1 MKNIQIAR
9 LTWAKLWE
17 DYSRRVPYART
28 YQQAIEAAG
37 GTLANDHIAFRS
49 LRLTADTPEG
59 KINLGIPYIGRIV
72 EALGYKVAGEYE
84 FPEQQLYA
92 LHYQHPEQDEFD
104 LPKLFISELL
114 VDALPGKIARAIVQS
129 TRCANAQT
137 VASGQ
142 FFNAQALTE
151 DITTASTENELERIA
166 TKLQKIFIR
175 PWEPPQKLVVEAV
188 NQVTQYG
195 AWVLLH
201 GYAVNHFTG
210 YVNRQQTPR
219 YPDIASTARA
229 LSELGIPMKAEIEGS
244 VSTGLQQTATQAAIE
259 NVLVRDDSSGELVEI
274 PWTYAYY
281 EIAERHPIEVA
292 PGAIG
297 LFQGFLSSQAKNLF
311 EMTRK
316 E

>member
-49 LRLTADTPEG
+49 LRLTADTPKG
-59 KINLGIPYIGRIV
+59 KIELGIPYIGRIV

-92 LHYQHPEQDEFD
+92 LHYQHPDQDEFD
-104 LPKLFISELL
+104 LPKLFVSELL
-114 VDALPGKIARAIVQS
+114 VDALPEKIADVI
-129 TRCANAQT
+129 AQI

-142 FFNAQALTE
+142 FFNSQTLIE
-151 DITTASTENELERIA
+151 DIAAAFPETELDRIA
-166 TKLQKIFIR
+166 TRLQEIFIR
-175 PWEPPQKLVVEAV
+175 PWEPPQKSIVEAV

-229 LSELGIPMKAEIEGS
+229 LAELGIPMKAKIEGS

-259 NVLVRDDSSGELVEI
+259 NVLVRDDSTGELIKI

-281 EIAERHPIEVA
+281 EIAERHPVEVA
-292 PGAIG
+292 PGAID

-316 E
+316 G

>member
-28 YQQAIEAAG
+28 YQQTIEAAG
-37 GTLANDHIAFRS
+37 GKPSNDHIAFRS
-49 LRLTADTPEG
+49 LRLTVDTPNG
-59 KINLGIPYIGRIV
+59 KIELGIPYIGRIV

-92 LHYQHPEQDEFD
+92 LHYQHPKQDEFD
-104 LPKLFISELL
+104 LPKLFVSELL
-114 VDALPGKIARAIVQS
+114 VDALPEKIANAI
-129 TRCANAQT
+129 AQT
-137 VASGQ
+137 VASGH
-142 FFNAQALTE
+142 FFNSPTFNQE
-151 DITTASTENELERIA
+151 IESASTETELDRIA
-166 TKLQKIFIR
+166 TQLQGVFTR
-175 PWEPPQKLVVEAV
+175 PWEPPLLSVVEAV

-219 YPDIASTARA
+219 YPDIASTAKA
-229 LSELGIPMKAEIEGS
+229 LAELGIPMKAEIEGS

-259 NVLVRDDSSGELVEI
+259 NVLVRDDNSGELVEI

-281 EIAERHPIEVA
+281 EIAQRHQIEVA
-292 PGAIG
+292 PGAIA
-297 LFQGFLSSQAKNLF
+297 LFEGFLSSQAKNLF

-316 E
+316 G

>member
-1 MKNIQIAR
+1 MMKNIQIAR
-9 LTWAKLWE
+9 LTWAKLWD
-17 DYSRRVPYART
+17 DYSRRVPSART
-28 YQQAIEAAG
+28 YQQTIEAAG

-49 LRLTADTPEG
+49 LRLTADTPER

-72 EALGYKVAGEYE
+72 ETLGYKVAGEYE

-104 LPKLFISELL
+104 LPKLFVSELL
-114 VDALPGKIARAIVQS
+114 VDALPEKITRAIAR
-129 TRCANAQT
+129 T

-142 FFNAQALTE
+142 FFNSQPLTE
-151 DITTASTENELERIA
+151 EIATASTETELERIA
-166 TKLQKIFIR
+166 TQLQGIFIR
-175 PWEPPQKLVVEAV
+175 PWEPPQKSVVEAV

-210 YVNRQQTPR
+210 YVNRQQTPL
-219 YPDIASTARA
+219 YPDIASTAKA
-229 LSELGIPMKAEIEGS
+229 LTKLGIPMKAEIEGS
-244 VSTGLQQTATQAAIE
+244 ISTGLQQTATQAAIE
-259 NVLVRDDSSGELVEI
+259 NVLVQDDSSGELIQI
-274 PWTYAYY
+274 PWPYAYY

-292 PGAIG
+292 PGAID